1 MRLLLLFT
9 CLSLRQVASFTLTAM
24 RRTSARM
31 YKRNALLSHAKVSSS
46 PDSLPNRQLLV
57 FQGMEAFRQGK
68 IPESIAKFDASVV
81 SGSKA
86 YLWQRGISYYYTE
99 QFSLASQQFKD
110 DVLQSPL
117 DVEEIVWDIACLLRM
132 DNSIFPPRDMMS
144 LPPGKKD
151 PRPIMVG

>member
-1 MRLLLLFT
+1 
-9 CLSLRQVASFTLTAM
+9 
-24 RRTSARM
+24 
-31 YKRNALLSHAKVSSS
+31 VSSS

-68 IPESIAKFDASVV
+68 ISESIAKFDASVV

-86 YLWQRGISYYYTE
+86 YLWQRGISYYYNE